1 MHRSYIKLGALL
13 GAISVMIG
21 AFGSH
26 LLKQYLTPDLLATFQ
41 TGVNYQF
48 FHSLAVLITGLL
60 LKRYPNDKIMWAGR
74 FFMLGVIF
82 FSGSLYLL
90 VLLKATRGFDLGL
103 FSLLTPLGGLFF
115 LAGWI
120 ALMLGVPA
128 NKHLGED

>member
-1 MHRSYIKLGALL
+1 
-13 GAISVMIG
+13 MIG

-48 FHSLAVLITGLL
+48 FHTLALLITGFL

-74 FFMLGVIF
+74 FFMLGIIF

-90 VLLKATRGFDLGL
+90 VLVKAMKGIDLGL
-103 FSLLTPLGGLFF
+103 FSLLTPLGGLLFM
-115 LAGWI
+115 AGWI
-120 ALMLGVPA
+120 SLMLGVPSSR
-128 NKHLGED
+128 HLGED

>member
-26 LLKQYLTPDLLATFQ
+26 LLKKYLTPDLLATFQ

-48 FHSLAVLITGLL
+48 FHTLALLITGFL

-74 FFMLGVIF
+74 FFMLGIIF

-90 VLLKATRGFDLGL
+90 VLVKAMRGIDLGL
-103 FSLLTPLGGLFF
+103 FSLLTPLGGLLFM
-115 LAGWI
+115 AGWI
-120 ALMLGVPA
+120 SLMLGVPA
-128 NKHLGED
+128 SRHLGED